1 MSHFFA
7 SRFFYFSRRALAG
20 AALSLLLLGASTRT
34 LEAQDATR
42 VEMTT
47 MRQLR
52 GEVVVAAQ
60 PLDANRTIVSARFI
74 LDGSTLAEVGAPG
87 RYLWDT
93 SRVRT
98 GRHILQVQ
106 AFCEDGYVGLSDPT
120 AVIVLAGA
128 GSGDAS
134 TRELVALPFAT
145 YGRDERRIEVTPPR
159 MPQAAYAGTT
169 PSAPS
174 GLNVEVYLNGVRQ
187 NFVPAAHLATISTT
201 PKSASRSR
209 SRHRAS
215 TRVAAAPAKL
225 RKTVWMPARP
235 LLERLGARVRLE
247 KSGALMRAELDV
259 AGVRHRIVMR
269 AEGKNVAT
277 FATVRGHSARLDIPV
292 RRSASGFFVPLD
304 FCRQA
309 LNLNVRWPSGA
320 RRVDLFTS
328 ISPS

>member
-1 MSHFFA
+1 MSHFFVFRR
-7 SRFFYFSRRALAG
+7 SFLSRRVAAC
-20 AALSLLLLGASTRT
+20 AALSLLLGASTRA
-34 LEAQDATR
+34 LEAQDTAR
-42 VEMTT
+42 LEAPA

-52 GEVVVAAQ
+52 GAVVVAAQ

-74 LDGSTLAEVGAPG
+74 LDGKTLAEVGAPG

-93 SRVRT
+93 SRARI
-98 GRHILQVQ
+98 GRHVLQVQ
-106 AFCEDGYVGLSDPT
+106 AFCEDGYIGLSDPM
-120 AVIVLAGA
+120 AVLVADGA
-128 GSGDAS
+128 GNGDAS

-145 YGRDERRIEVTPPR
+145 YGRDERRTEVAPPR
-159 MPQAAYAGTT
+159 APQAAYGGIT
-169 PSAPS
+169 PRADS

-187 NFVPAAHLATISTT
+187 NFVPAAHLATIAA
-201 PKSASRSR
+201 PLKIASRSR
-209 SRHRAS
+209 YHRRAS
-215 TRVAAAPAKL
+215 TRSAAAPSKM

-247 KSGALMRAELDV
+247 RSGAALRADLDV
-259 AGVRHRIVMR
+259 AGVPHRIVMR
-269 AEGKNVAT
+269 VEGKSVAT
-277 FATVRGHSARLDIPV
+277 FATVRGRSARLDIPV
-292 RRSASGFFVPLD
+292 RRSGSGFFVPLD

>member
-1 MSHFFA
+1 MSHFLS
-7 SRFFYFSRRALAG
+7 SRFFSARRTLCG
-20 AALSLLLLGASTRT
+20 AALTLLLLGASTRT
-34 LEAQDATR
+34 LEAQDAPR
-42 VEMTT
+42 EAMPA

-74 LDGSTLAEVGAPG
+74 LDGRTLAEVGAPG

-93 SRVRT
+93 SRARV
-98 GRHILQVQ
+98 GRHVLQVQ

-120 AVIVLAGA
+120 AVMVADGA

-145 YGRDERRIEVTPPR
+145 YGRDERRVEVAPPR
-159 MPQAAYAGTT
+159 SPQVAYGGTT
-169 PSAPS
+169 PSADS
-174 GLNVEVYLNGVRQ
+174 GLKVEVYLNGVRQ
-187 NFVPAAHLATISTT
+187 NFVPAAHLATISTS
-201 PKSASRSR
+201 KSAPRSR
-209 SRHRAS
+209 RRQRAS
-215 TRVAAAPAKL
+215 TRIAAAPTKL

-247 KSGALMRAELDV
+247 ESGALMRAELDV

-269 AEGKNVAT
+269 TEGKTVVT
-277 FATVRGHSARLDIPV
+277 FATVRGRSARLDIPV
-292 RRSASGFFVPLD
+292 RRSGSGFFVPLD